1 MSHKILTDILIDA
14 QCLEEKANQGLWI
27 ARDERNHLALFNGKP
42 EYKPGSWSKLKY
54 WQSSHGRYIIDLPED
69 YFPEV
74 TFENSP
80 KRIIL
85 TLE

>member
-1 MSHKILTDILIDA
+1 MSYKILTDILINS
-14 QCLEEKANQGLWI
+14 QCLEEKAKQDLWI
-27 ARDERNHLALFNGKP
+27 ARDERNHLAIFKGKP
-42 EYKPGSWSKLKY
+42 EYKPGSVKY
-54 WQSSHGRYIIDLPED
+54 WQPSSLGHYIVDLPED